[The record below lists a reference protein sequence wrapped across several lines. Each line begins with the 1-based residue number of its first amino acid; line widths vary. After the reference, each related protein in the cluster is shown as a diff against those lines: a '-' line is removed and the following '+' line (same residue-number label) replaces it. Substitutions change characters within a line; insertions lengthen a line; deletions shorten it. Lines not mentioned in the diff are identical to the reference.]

1 MADALPNPPS
11 AIAEAVS
18 KYRPRVVG
26 KKAVQQHDDE
36 RKTDRTPDP
45 LTLMCLRVVAKH
57 FHELQPNLDDMPPKF
72 VAAITSMLPDDLDI
86 TISSPLVNDEKYW
99 KRVCVEGK
107 RWDNCEIAEHGLSWK
122 QLFFERNLAEELE
135 GFGVY
140 TGITRKHE
148 DEMLRPPID
157 STHPRWASLYPKLP
171 VNAPDGL
178 PMKERFCKYGVD
190 CKAIAIASSPTGIWP
205 SLDRCKSV
213 VPGNLQLYVE
223 TYAHAHLDPEAV
235 AAAKE
240 AAAAAAGA
248 TGGAAASLA
257 ASQRQ
262 PFGAG
267 GVGQQPKPGAPPAKP
282 AAAGEVE
289 PEVDPDAD
297 CDGNVLREYVGPS
310 VISEFQSTGMWPAQR
325 QPCLLCK
332 RAEELE
338 KLTRKIKASEDYVFS
353 LGLQQLLSHI
363 DLELVFKYLPN
374 LSNLELTYGV
384 RKIGMKYERSLFGMK
399 ISDAMSLAKCV
410 KATDT
415 LTSLV
420 LPCNMIDDD
429 LLRMLMTGLVHNQTI
444 THLDLSHNKITN
456 HGVRLLSKIIGSKS
470 VVMSLNLCDNQIH
483 KDGGKYLGRALK
495 RNDSLIDLNL
505 RLNRLDDEGGR
516 MLFEGLRNNASV
528 TALNVCSNAMQG
540 ESAKALAVCLSNPE
554 CALVSVDMSGNRLNE
569 SDADLLKDAL
579 QESVSLTAL
588 DLRANPDIPASS
600 DALAEILRTTRRN
613 ELHQRKLA
621 QAE

>member
-1 MADALPNPPS
+1 MKVEN
-11 AIAEAVS
+11 
-18 KYRPRVVG
+18 
-26 KKAVQQHDDE
+26 
-36 RKTDRTPDP
+36 TPDP

-57 FHELQPNLDDMPPKF
+57 FHELQPVLDEMPPRF
-72 VAAITSMLPDDLDI
+72 VAAITSLLPMELDVS
-86 TISSPLVNDEKYW
+86 ISSPLVNDEKYW
-99 KRVCVEGK
+99 KRVCLEGRK
-107 RWDNCEIAEHGLSWK
+107 WTNCEIADHGLSWK
-122 QLFFERNLAEELE
+122 QLFFERNLALLLE
-135 GFGVY
+135 NFGVY
-140 TGITRKHE
+140 SGITRKHE

-171 VNAPDGL
+171 PNAADGL
-178 PMKERFCKYGVD
+178 PMKERFCCKGVN
-190 CKAIAIASSPTGIWP
+190 CKAIAIASEPTGIWP

-240 AAAAAAGA
+240 AAAATAAGA
-248 TGGAAASLA
+248 AGAAPADPSKTA
-257 ASQRQ
+257 VTRK
-262 PFGAG
+262 PFGSG
-267 GVGQQPKPGAPPAKP
+267 GVGSKPPPFSQPPKITPADL
-282 AAAGEVE
+282 E

-297 CDGNVLREYVGPS
+297 CDGNVLRENVSPA
-310 VISEFQSTGMWPAQR
+310 VISEFRSTGMWPVER
-325 QPCLLCK
+325 KMCLLCQ

-338 KLTRKIKASEDYVFS
+338 TLSRQIRASEDYVFS
-353 LGLQQLLSHI
+353 LKIGQLLSHI

-470 VVMSLNLCDNQIH
+470 VIMSLNLCDNQIH

-516 MLFEGLRNNASV
+516 MLFEGLRNNTSV
-528 TALNVCSNAMQG
+528 TYLNVCSNAMKG
-540 ESAKALAVCLSNPE
+540 EAAKALAVCLANPDSS
-554 CALVSVDMSGNRLNE
+554 LVSIDMSGNRLNE
-569 SDADLLKDAL
+569 TDADLIKDAL

-588 DLRANPDIPASS
+588 DLRANPDIPSTS

-621 QAE
+621 QES

>member
-1 MADALPNPPS
+1 MQPVATRRASDLA
-11 AIAEAVS
+11 AVFAS
-18 KYRPRVVG
+18 M
-26 KKAVQQHDDE
+26 VQ
-36 RKTDRTPDP
+36 
-45 LTLMCLRVVAKH
+45 
-57 FHELQPNLDDMPPKF
+57 
-72 VAAITSMLPDDLDI
+72 
-86 TISSPLVNDEKYW
+86 
-99 KRVCVEGK
+99 

-248 TGGAAASLA
+248 TGGAAGSLA

-338 KLTRKIKASEDYVFS
+338 KLTRKIKVCVAACIATA
-353 LGLQQLLSHI
+353 QC
-363 DLELVFKYLPN
+363 LVP
-374 LSNLELTYGV
+374 
-384 RKIGMKYERSLFGMK
+384 R
-399 ISDAMSLAKCV
+399 
-410 KATDT
+410 
-415 LTSLV
+415 
-420 LPCNMIDDD
+420 PCAYAPRGCWHHR
-429 LLRMLMTGLVHNQTI
+429 LRRI
-444 THLDLSHNKITN
+444 TCFRW
-456 HGVRLLSKIIGSKS
+456 G
-470 VVMSLNLCDNQIH
+470 
-483 KDGGKYLGRALK
+483 
-495 RNDSLIDLNL
+495 
-505 RLNRLDDEGGR
+505 
-516 MLFEGLRNNASV
+516 
-528 TALNVCSNAMQG
+528 CS
-540 ESAKALAVCLSNPE
+540 SC
-554 CALVSVDMSGNRLNE
+554 
-569 SDADLLKDAL
+569 
-579 QESVSLTAL
+579 
-588 DLRANPDIPASS
+588 
-600 DALAEILRTTRRN
+600 
-613 ELHQRKLA
+613 
-621 QAE
+621 